1 MSIATTGK
9 PLSASHFEGTRP
21 ESRSPDA
28 TVGPQSVRHQIEA
41 DREHERS
48 DEDRPRVLIVDRDP
62 QTAEKVARMLRAFE
76 VYHVGNGAAALTELS
91 EGKAYG
97 VLVIAWNL
105 PNMTAMQLLAELDK
119 KGVNIPAIILIDDYC
134 VLYEETALTL
144 GAADVVAKSR
154 GARILSQRIILL
166 ADGVR
171 HPLPQKDPDESLD
184 YGSLTLKVKSCRA
197 FWRGRQVPLTLTEY
211 NIVSLMVRNV
221 PRCQTYREI
230 YDVVHGKGFFAGDGS
245 DGYRLNVR
253 TLIKRIR
260 KKFCVLDA
268 EFDQIETCPGT
279 GYRWREVE
287 V

>member
-1 MSIATTGK
+1 MDRMAPAKRQAEPAAVAGQ
-9 PLSASHFEGTRP
+9 SHRP
-21 ESRSPDA
+21 K
-28 TVGPQSVRHQIEA
+28 T
-41 DREHERS
+41 
-48 DEDRPRVLIVDRDP
+48 RVLIVDRDA
-62 QTAEKVARMLRAFE
+62 QTAEKVSRVLRSFDVE
-76 VYHVGNGAAALTELS
+76 HVGNGSAALNELS
-91 EGKAYG
+91 NGKECG

-119 KGVNIPAIILIDDYC
+119 KGLNVPAIILIDDYC

-154 GARILSQRIILL
+154 GARILSQRIMLI

-171 HPLPQKDPDESLD
+171 HPQPQKEVDESRT

-221 PRCQTYREI
+221 PRCQSYREI

-260 KKFCVLDA
+260 KKFCVLDPQ
-268 EFDQIETCPGT
+268 FDHIETCPGT

-287 V
+287 A